1 MGKIFHL
8 MGKSASGKDTIHS
21 ALLED
26 RSLDLKRV
34 VLYTTRP
41 RRKGETEGIEY
52 HFVTEEQLSEL
63 ESENRIIEV
72 RHYDTVH
79 GIWSYA
85 TVDDGSL
92 DTSDHNYLAIG
103 TLESYV
109 KLRNHFGEDKVFPL
123 YIEVEDGIRLRR
135 ALDREMKQEHPRY
148 QEMCRRF
155 LADSEDFSE
164 EKLSEAGIERRFLNT
179 DLDKCIDE
187 IKLCINKGL

>member
-1 MGKIFHL
+1 MGKIFYL

-123 YIEVEDGIRLRR
+123 YIEVEDGIRLSR
-135 ALDREMKQEHPRY
+135 ALDREMKQERPRY

>member
-1 MGKIFHL
+1 MGKIFYL

>member
-1 MGKIFHL
+1 MGKIFYL

-41 RRKGETEGIEY
+41 RRKGEPEGIEY

>member
-1 MGKIFHL
+1 MGKIFYL

-52 HFVTEEQLSEL
+52 HFVIEEQLSEL

>member
-1 MGKIFHL
+1 MGKIFYL

-179 DLDKCIDE
+179 ELDKCIDE

>member
-1 MGKIFHL
+1 MGKIFYL
-8 MGKSASGKDTIHS
+8 MGKSASGKYTIHS

-52 HFVTEEQLSEL
+52 HFVTEEQLIEL

>member
-1 MGKIFHL
+1 MGKIFYL

-34 VLYTTRP
+34 VLHTTRP

>member
-1 MGKIFHL
+1 MGKIFYL
-8 MGKSASGKDTIHS
+8 MGNSASGKDTIHS